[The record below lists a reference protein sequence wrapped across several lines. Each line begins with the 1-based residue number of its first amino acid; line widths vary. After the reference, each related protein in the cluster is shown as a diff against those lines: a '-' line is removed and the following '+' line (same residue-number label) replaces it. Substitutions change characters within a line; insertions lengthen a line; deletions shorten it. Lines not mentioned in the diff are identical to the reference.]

1 MTAHRTAAAVA
12 FAGVVPLVL
21 TAVAAGT
28 AQAHGAPTDPV
39 SRVAACGP
47 EGAQRASAACRA
59 AVAANGGS
67 AFDAWDNLRVA
78 DVRGRDR
85 EVVPDGQLCSAGLDA
100 YRGLD
105 IARADWPATTL
116 KAGSRFTLTYRST
129 IPHEGSFSLYLTKK
143 GHDPAAPLRW
153 ADLAAEPFATA
164 TDPELSDGAYRISGR
179 LPAGLTGRHVL
190 YTVWRNSST
199 PDTYYSCSDVVLAG
213 AAKPGD
219 ASGPDSGSDSGAVAE
234 QPATEPSPTREPASE
249 QPSAQPAAEPA
260 QQPVTQPVTEPAAQ
274 PAAASADRGDDE
286 SVILIGGAA
295 AALALVA
302 LVVSAVLR
310 RRPRRHAHRG
320 SGARAH
326 GSGT

>member
-1 MTAHRTAAAVA
+1 MTAHRTAAAA
-12 FAGVVPLVL
+12 ALAGVVPLLL
-21 TAVAAGT
+21 TAVTAGT

-67 AFDAWDNLRVA
+67 AFDQWDNLRVA

-85 EVVPDGQLCSAGLDA
+85 EVVPDGRLCSAGLEA

-116 KAGSRFTLTYRST
+116 KAGARFTLAYRTT
-129 IPHEGSFSLYLTKK
+129 IPHEGTFDLYLTKE
-143 GHDPAAPLRW
+143 GYDPAAPLRW
-153 ADLAAEPFATA
+153 ADLSAKPFATA
-164 TDPELSDGAYRISGR
+164 TDPEVAGGAYRISGR

-213 AAKPGD
+213 DKERGGEP
-219 ASGPDSGSDSGAVAE
+219 VAE
-234 QPATEPSPTREPASE
+234 QPGSEPSAEPPSDPVTAPTSQPASDPAVEPATS
-249 QPSAQPAAEPA
+249 QPPAAPGSAPADEPA
-260 QQPVTQPVTEPAAQ
+260 GQ
-274 PAAASADRGDDE
+274 PAAASADGAGGHTA
-286 SVILIGGAA
+286 VLLGGAA
-295 AALALVA
+295 AVLALLA
-302 LVVSAVLR
+302 LGVSAFFR
-310 RRPRRHAHRG
+310 RR
-320 SGARAH
+320 
-326 GSGT
+326 